1 MKSIQSMEAKT
12 NSNNTFA
19 SSHLSLRPLLNS
31 HPWNCSS
38 YLQYRPIRRSNFP
51 CSIALKKNFNGGDEL
66 QELKSLTNRLQME
79 NDNIK
84 EKLELCSREYNN
96 QVSLAWKVLRD
107 LYTFVSTRKMIQIKQ
122 QLFFIG
128 SICVI

>member
-1 MKSIQSMEAKT
+1 M
-12 NSNNTFA
+12 
-19 SSHLSLRPLLNS
+19 
-31 HPWNCSS
+31 
-38 YLQYRPIRRSNFP
+38 
-51 CSIALKKNFNGGDEL
+51 

-96 QVSLAWKVLRD
+96 QVSLAWKDLRVESS
-107 LYTFVSTRKMIQIKQ
+107 YISTRKMIQIKQ

-128 SICVI
+128 TICVI